1 MLANNLSYPQ
11 KNGKT
16 QDLAP
21 FFLLM
26 LMWHSGFEADFHL

>member
-11 KNGKT
+11 KKGKT
-16 QDLAP
+16 QDLTP